1 VFNLKKLTVVLL
13 LLSSIFIFTGC
24 AAVLIG
30 AGVVGGMELSSDSAK
45 IAKDT
50 SFDAAYS
57 AAFRTIQDIGTI
69 TMENKYSGRI
79 EAEVRDSKIR
89 VQISRISRQ
98 TVSIKIT
105 ARKKGTLLPNVD
117 LAQEILNSV
126 VQKL

>member
-1 VFNLKKLTVVLL
+1 LKKITVVLL

-45 IAKDT
+45 TARDT

-57 AAFRTIQDIGTI
+57 AAFRTIQDMGTI

-79 EAEVRDSKIR
+79 EAEVRDSKIKA
-89 VQISRISRQ
+89 QISRVSRK
-98 TVSIKIT
+98 TVAIKIT
-105 ARKKGTLLPNVD
+105 ARKKNTLLPNVN
-117 LAQEILNSV
+117 LAQEILNNV